1 MEAFGSGTACVVCPI
16 EAILYNNQKYKIPT
30 MDKGAPIMSQF
41 SKELNEIQYG
51 KVNSEWAPIIEEED
65 VAAVSSK
72 KAAKASKK
80 SN

>member
-41 SKELNEIQYG
+41 SKELNEIHYG
-51 KVNSEWAPIIEEED
+51 KINSEWAPVIEEED
-65 VAAVSSK
+65 VAAVSGK
-72 KAAKASKK
+72 KAKATKK

>member
-1 MEAFGSGTACVVCPI
+1 
-16 EAILYNNQKYKIPT
+16 
-30 MDKGAPIMSQF
+30 MSQF